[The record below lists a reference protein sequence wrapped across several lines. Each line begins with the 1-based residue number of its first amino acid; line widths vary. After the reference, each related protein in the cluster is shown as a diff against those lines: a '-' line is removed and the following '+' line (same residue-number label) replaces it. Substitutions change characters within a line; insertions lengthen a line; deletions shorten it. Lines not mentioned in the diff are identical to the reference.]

1 MAKAIEIKYMGA
13 EQFNDSMALM
23 QFAFQYEYSADT
35 LEKLREHFMSEPA
48 VYYASFVDQ
57 KFAAQAIVL
66 DLQTYIG
73 GKAFPMGGVAGVA
86 TWPEYRRQGLVS
98 KMLVLALKEM
108 KEKGQLISML
118 SPFAFGFYR
127 KFGWEIYTEHK
138 AYTIKTELLPA
149 RIAYEGHMERFS
161 GNYSLLSDIYEAY
174 ASKYN
179 GSLKRTE
186 LWWNNRISRKKPGQ
200 IALYHDKSGEPMGYV
215 IYEVKNKRLAVH
227 EIIYLN
233 EETRAALW
241 SFIAQHDSMIN
252 EVTLTVPS
260 DDKLPYLLSNPRI
273 QQEVIPYFMAR
284 IVDAEAFIGR
294 YDFEVAASNDDIPI
308 EITDE
313 HAPWNNGYYLL
324 EIAQTGMAALRRL
337 DEKQRIDGAIKVDI
351 GTFTSL
357 LLGYLRPMQLS
368 QLGRIE
374 GDIASIK
381 RLHDRIP
388 ERITYLPDFF

>member
-1 MAKAIEIKYMGA
+1 MEKAIEIKRMGA
-13 EQFNDSMALM
+13 EQFNDCMALV
-23 QFAFQYEYSADT
+23 QFAFQYEYSAEA
-35 LEKLREHFMSEPA
+35 LEQSRMSFMDEPA
-48 VYYASFVDQ
+48 AYYAAFVDQ
-57 KFAAQAIVL
+57 KFAAQTMVL

-98 KMLVLALKEM
+98 KLLVLSLKDM
-108 KEKGQLISML
+108 KDKGQLISML

-149 RIAYEGHMERFS
+149 RIAYEGQMERFS
-161 GNYSLLSDIYEAY
+161 GDYNRLSEVYEAY

-179 GSLKRTE
+179 GTLKRTE
-186 LWWNNRISRKKPGQ
+186 LWWKGRISKRKPGQ
-200 IALYHDKSGEPMGYV
+200 IALYHDKSGAPKGYV
-215 IYEVKNKRLAVH
+215 IYEVKNKRLTVH
-227 EIIYLN
+227 EFIYLN
-233 EETRAALW
+233 EESRAALW

-252 EVTLTVPS
+252 EVTITVPS
-260 DDKLPYLLSNPRI
+260 DDMLPYLLNNPRI

-284 IVDAEAFIGR
+284 IVDAEGFVSR
-294 YDFEVAASNDDIPI
+294 YDFETAASQDAIPI

-313 HAPWNNGYYLL
+313 HAPWNKGYYLL
-324 EIAQTGMAALRRL
+324 EIDQSGTANLRRIE
-337 DEKQRIDGAIKVDI
+337 DNQRIDGAIKVDI

-357 LLGYLRPMQLS
+357 LLGYLKPLQLS
-368 QLGRIE
+368 ELGRIE
-374 GDIASIK
+374 GDIAWIK